1 MRIVSDV
8 RSGRRTVMPAA
19 KWRRAATAGL
29 AAATLMASGPVAAED
44 FYLRTGI
51 GLDRSAETRFTDTD
65 CASLSPAALYGC
77 GPGPDGAPRS
87 SLGDFGTRTG
97 LGLGIGYAAAFS
109 TRFEVLMEDHPRFAF
124 EGHANFLESTR
135 QQSVSAALSSLS
147 GLLTAYVDL
156 PRLGLPRLGPFSPFI
171 GSGVGV
177 ARLELDDTRMTF
189 PKTTTLVPGARR
201 VNLAWILMTGGR
213 DIAQRGGHARSR
225 LALYGSRRC
234 RDRPSQGPGRLA
246 RREQRTAGTRSRRHA
261 GKADEPRAS
270 AFPAL
275 RLLRLEPRASEQMQE
290 ETIKAA

>member
-1 MRIVSDV
+1 
-8 RSGRRTVMPAA
+8 MPAA

-109 TRFEVLMEDHPRFAF
+109 TRFEVLMEYHPRFAF

-201 VNLAWILMTGGR
+201 VNLAWILMTGVATSLSEAVTLDLAWRYTDLGDVETGR
-213 DIAQRGGHARSR
+213 AKGQVVWRDGSR
-225 LALYGSRRC
+225 EPLAL
-234 RDRPSQGPGRLA
+234 DLA
-246 RREQRTAGTRSRRHA
+246 ATRAKLTSHGLQLSLRY
-261 GKADEPRAS
+261 
-270 AFPAL
+270 AF
-275 RLLRLEPRASEQMQE
+275 
-290 ETIKAA
+290 

>member
-201 VNLAWILMTGGR
+201 VNLAWILMTGVATSLSEAVTLDLAWRYTDLGDVETGR
-213 DIAQRGGHARSR
+213 AKGQVVWRDGSR
-225 LALYGSRRC
+225 EPLAL
-234 RDRPSQGPGRLA
+234 DLA
-246 RREQRTAGTRSRRHA
+246 ATRAKLTSHGLQLSLRY
-261 GKADEPRAS
+261 
-270 AFPAL
+270 AF
-275 RLLRLEPRASEQMQE
+275 
-290 ETIKAA
+290 

>member
-109 TRFEVLMEDHPRFAF
+109 TRFEVLMEYHPRFAF

-147 GLLTAYVDL
+147 GLLTASVDL

-201 VNLAWILMTGGR
+201 VNLAWILMTGVATSLSGR
-213 DIAQRGGHARSR
+213 RS
-225 LALYGSRRC
+225 
-234 RDRPSQGPGRLA
+234 PVQ
-246 RREQRTAGTRSRRHA
+246 AG
-261 GKADEPRAS
+261 
-270 AFPAL
+270 
-275 RLLRLEPRASEQMQE
+275 
-290 ETIKAA
+290 

>member
-109 TRFEVLMEDHPRFAF
+109 TRFEVLMEYHPRFAF

-201 VNLAWILMTGGR
+201 VNLAWILMTGVATSLSEAVTLDLAWRYTDLGDVETGR
-213 DIAQRGGHARSR
+213 AKGQVVWRDGSR
-225 LALYGSRRC
+225 EPLAL
-234 RDRPSQGPGRLA
+234 DLA
-246 RREQRTAGTRSRRHA
+246 ATRAKLTSHGLQLSLRY
-261 GKADEPRAS
+261 
-270 AFPAL
+270 AF
-275 RLLRLEPRASEQMQE
+275 
-290 ETIKAA
+290 